1 MKGKKVLLMV
11 ESPKAALDR
20 AISVM
25 KSRTHKYKG
34 MLIISFPD
42 FETLGRVITGARL
55 ELLHAIRIN
64 KPKSIQELAKVVERD
79 FKNVYQDVKL
89 LAEYGLIELK
99 ETGPRKASTPKA
111 NFSELVLAA

>member
-1 MKGKKVLLMV
+1 MFRGLDSLRKDIIAMIKK
-11 ESPKAALDR
+11 A
-20 AISVM
+20 
-25 KSRTHKYKG
+25 
-34 MLIISFPD
+34 
-42 FETLGRVITGARL
+42 GARL

-64 KPKSIQELAKVVERD
+64 KPRSIQELSKIVERD

-99 ETGPRKASTPKA
+99 EAGPRKASTPKA

>member
-1 MKGKKVLLMV
+1 
-11 ESPKAALDR
+11 
-20 AISVM
+20 
-25 KSRTHKYKG
+25 

-42 FETLGRVITGARL
+42 FESLGRVITGARL
-55 ELLHAIRIN
+55 ELLQAIRIH

-99 ETGPRKASTPKA
+99 EAGPRKASKPEA
-111 NFSELVLAA
+111 NFSELVLAV

>member
-1 MKGKKVLLMV
+1 MKGKRVLLIV
-11 ESPKAALDR
+11 EPPKVSLGR
-20 AISVM
+20 AFSVM
-25 KSRTHKYKG
+25 KSRSHKYKG
-34 MLIISFPD
+34 MLVISFPD
-42 FETLGRVITGARL
+42 FESLGRVITGARL
-55 ELLHAIRIN
+55 ELLQAIRIH

-99 ETGPRKASTPKA
+99 EFGPRKASKPEA